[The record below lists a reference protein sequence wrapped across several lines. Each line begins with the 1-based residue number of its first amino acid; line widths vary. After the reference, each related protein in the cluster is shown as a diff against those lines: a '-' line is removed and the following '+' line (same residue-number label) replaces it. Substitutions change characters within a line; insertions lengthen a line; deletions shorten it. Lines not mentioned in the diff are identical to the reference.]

1 MTRLRSHLL
10 PLRGRLLVA
19 GAALLLGDLCSV
31 CGVGGGGLLSGVSVF
46 YLCVGLIPASL
57 QLQLQYN
64 Q

>member
-1 MTRLRSHLL
+1 M
-10 PLRGRLLVA
+10 A

-31 CGVGGGGLLSGVSVF
+31 CGVGGVKGGRGGGRVLSGVSVF
-46 YLCVGLIPASL
+46 YLCGGLIPASL